1 MEILILGIYSIFND
15 QHIKNYLKTIG
26 NSGLIKYEF
35 VNPVQC
41 KTGPRKKTYV
51 LAPTGTIFL
60 KQVSHDGKIGKIKQ
74 RNPSK
79 DILLN

>member
-1 MEILILGIYSIFND
+1 MEIIIIGIYSLLND
-15 QHIKNYLKTIG
+15 EHIKNYLKQVE
-26 NSGLIKYEF
+26 NSETVKYEF

-60 KQVSHDGKIGKIKQ
+60 KQVSHDGKIGKTCQK
-74 RNPSK
+74 NY
-79 DILLN
+79 